1 MNKVDCPENYLF
13 YLNQSYLNVQKGEN
27 IIYAN
32 HIIPGQIITAA
43 NSPDDIEPYQH
54 VENEVKLVR
63 PLYNEQTGEFLG
75 LRKSLT
81 FINVHGE
88 EEESFF

>member
-1 MNKVDCPENYLF
+1 M
-13 YLNQSYLNVQKGEN
+13 QKGEN

-54 VENEVKLVR
+54 VENEGKLVR

-81 FINVHGE
+81 FIKVHGE

>member
-1 MNKVDCPENYLF
+1 M
-13 YLNQSYLNVQKGEN
+13 QKGEN

-63 PLYNEQTGEFLG
+63 PLYNEQTDWRVFRTSKKPHLHQRSWRGRREFFLTM
-75 LRKSLT
+75 LFLKISRKSYM
-81 FINVHGE
+81 
-88 EEESFF
+88 